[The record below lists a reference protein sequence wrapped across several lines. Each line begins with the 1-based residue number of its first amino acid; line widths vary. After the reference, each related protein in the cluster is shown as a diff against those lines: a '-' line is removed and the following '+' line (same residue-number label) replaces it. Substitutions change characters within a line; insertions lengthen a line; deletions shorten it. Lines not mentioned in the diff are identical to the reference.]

1 MTIKKLRFNKNKQ
14 VIIKNYYGNNWKN
27 QRIDRISIK

>member
-14 VIIKNYYGNNWKN
+14 VIIKKLLWKQLEKSKN
-27 QRIDRISIK
+27 